1 MTEVLMPG
9 MIGVNSLVMKPY
21 DGYKVKLNEKS
32 ELLIKGFNVRIFR
45 SR

>member
-1 MTEVLMPG
+1 MGKLVYDRSFDAG

-32 ELLIKGFNVRIFR
+32 ELLIKGAV
-45 SR
+45 